1 MRKITLLI
9 IPLLGFPCA
18 LVAAPAKRTLVYQA
32 ESAHIN
38 PKRAEIVEQASFKDG
53 RGVALKDG
61 MPAVGP
67 TNDTPPDLIFSINEP
82 TAGRFVLRTY
92 AAVDDAGA
100 EQMRR
105 ASSKHHSL
113 FADIQIDARRPTRR
127 VVCPVE
133 RTGTLHQSSAFRP
146 DQRYAI
152 NQVLVAAPCT
162 A

>member
-1 MRKITLLI
+1 MRKTTLLI
-9 IPLLGFPCA
+9 IPLLGLPCA
-18 LVAAPAKRTLVYQA
+18 LVAVPAKRTLVYQA

-82 TAGRFVLRTY
+82 AAGRFVLRTY
-92 AAVDDAGA
+92 AAVDDVGA

-127 VVCPVE
+127 VVFVPW
-133 RTGTLHQSSAFRP
+133 SAP
-146 DQRYAI
+146 E
-152 NQVLVAAPCT
+152 LCT
-162 A
+162 KSWVFSI